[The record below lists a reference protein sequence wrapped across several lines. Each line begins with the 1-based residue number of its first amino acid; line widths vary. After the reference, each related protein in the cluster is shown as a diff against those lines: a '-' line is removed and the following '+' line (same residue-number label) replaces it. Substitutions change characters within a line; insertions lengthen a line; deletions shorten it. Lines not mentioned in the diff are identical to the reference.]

1 MALSAAG
8 SEQVGGSDS
17 EQGEG
22 ARIQGIGQMPSLT
35 SPQHAL
41 SLHAQV

>member
-1 MALSAAG
+1 MALSAEG
-8 SEQVGGSDS
+8 SEQAGGPDP

-22 ARIQGIGQMPSLT
+22 TPIQGIGQMPSLT